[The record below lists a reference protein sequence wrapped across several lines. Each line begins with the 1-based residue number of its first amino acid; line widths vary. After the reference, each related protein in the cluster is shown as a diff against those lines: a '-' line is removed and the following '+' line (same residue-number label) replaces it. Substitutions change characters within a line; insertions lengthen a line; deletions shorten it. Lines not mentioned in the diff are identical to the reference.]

1 VLYVDDHQA
10 GAYCLALHAAA
21 RRFWEM
27 HRGKNFYISC
37 ERLGPEELRVT
48 VRAHKEMQWHTLV
61 VQIGGDPEEAI
72 LVALEQWW
80 AGRN

>member
-1 VLYVDDHQA
+1 
-10 GAYCLALHAAA
+10 
-21 RRFWEM
+21 
-27 HRGKNFYISC
+27 
-37 ERLGPEELRVT
+37 
-48 VRAHKEMQWHTLV
+48 MQWHTLV